1 MNADQKLKLGEM
13 INANKDTYIDQ
24 TELIREL
31 KHSHL
36 FRRDIQTLQNLMA
49 NESPEDVAIMAI
61 TDCSFLCTYYTD
73 IYNKIRKGEMDMK
86 MLFTFID
93 TLELIETGKLDQN
106 EASLKVGEILKKI
119 YVDSALRKANKLDA
133 QGKEI
138 RPDAATGN
146 TDAADLAPAKVISYA
161 EYKARR
167 SRIEAKIMIDSA
179 IV

>member
-13 INANKDTYIDQ
+13 INANKDTYVDQ
-24 TELIREL
+24 TVLIREL

-36 FRRDIQTLQNLMA
+36 FRRDIQTLQALMA
-49 NESPEDVAIMAI
+49 NESPEDVAILAI

-73 IYNKIRKGEMDMK
+73 LYNKIRKNEMDMK

-93 TLELIETGKLDQN
+93 TLELIENGKLDQN
-106 EASLKVGEILKKI
+106 EASMKVGEILKKI
-119 YVDSALRKANKLDA
+119 YVDSALKKANKLDA

-138 RPDAATGN
+138 RPDGDGAE
-146 TDAADLAPAKVISYA
+146 PVEAKVISYA

-167 SRIEAKIMIDSA
+167 SHIEAKIVVNAAAS
-179 IV
+179 VV

>member
-1 MNADQKLKLGEM
+1 MNANQKLKLGEM

-49 NESPEDVAIMAI
+49 AESPEDVAIMAI

-73 IYNKIRKGEMDMK
+73 LYNKIRKNEMDMK

-93 TLELIETGKLDQN
+93 TLELIENGKLDQN
-106 EASLKVGEILKKI
+106 EASMKVGEILKKI
-119 YVDSALRKANKLDA
+119 YVDSALKKANKLDA

-138 RPDAATGN
+138 RPDGDSTAAE
-146 TDAADLAPAKVISYA
+146 PVEAKVISYA

-167 SRIEAKIMIDSA
+167 SCIEAKIVVNAAAS
-179 IV
+179 VV